1 MPSQKKENN
10 KNMSSGITKLQKE
23 NDELKKQVAEF
34 SKQLE
39 TMREKMASIDEEPRS
54 VEKSIQHF
62 SDEYDDIRTFKDSL
76 VYDISKMQT
85 QLRTIEE
92 NVVKIEE
99 AIEDIN
105 RYSYQYNVKILGV
118 SKTNPKETPKETVDI
133 CVKLFNGIGATAS
146 KQDIDIAHRVTP
158 RDPNKTPPIICKFTR
173 RIAKEDVMNCKARL
187 REINL
192 DDIDLHAEGR
202 VNIYDH
208 LTPKSQLL
216 FNRAKKFQADNNF
229 KYCWTKNSTILLRE
243 SDESNVIKVVN
254 QAVLDK
260 YLSRTGSPEVGLFF
274 DSNFPSGTMYSRGG
288 RGGRGVFR
296 PRRSTASYRQDP

>member
-1 MPSQKKENN
+1 MPSQKKGNN

-23 NDELKKQVAEF
+23 NDQLKKQVAEF

-76 VYDISKMQT
+76 VNEISKMQT

-118 SKTNPKETPKETVDI
+118 SKTNPKETPKQTVDI
-133 CVKLFNGIGATAS
+133 CVKLFNGIVVLLHQS
-146 KQDIDIAHRVTP
+146 
-158 RDPNKTPPIICKFTR
+158 
-173 RIAKEDVMNCKARL
+173 RI
-187 REINL
+187 
-192 DDIDLHAEGR
+192 
-202 VNIYDH
+202 
-208 LTPKSQLL
+208 
-216 FNRAKKFQADNNF
+216 
-229 KYCWTKNSTILLRE
+229 YCT
-243 SDESNVIKVVN
+243 
-254 QAVLDK
+254 
-260 YLSRTGSPEVGLFF
+260 SRHS
-274 DSNFPSGTMYSRGG
+274 
-288 RGGRGVFR
+288 
-296 PRRSTASYRQDP
+296 